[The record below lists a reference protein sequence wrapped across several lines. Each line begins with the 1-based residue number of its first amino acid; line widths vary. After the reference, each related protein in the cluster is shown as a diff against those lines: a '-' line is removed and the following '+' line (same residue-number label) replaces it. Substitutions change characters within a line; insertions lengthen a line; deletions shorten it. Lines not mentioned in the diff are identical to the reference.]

1 MNVILTENDKNFR
14 EIKYLMTRYPLN
26 LTVNGRYCAWM
37 NDAWYVFVVNKPEKD
52 KSFDNFH
59 EAMQYL
65 VEPNK

>member
-1 MNVILTENDKNFR
+1 MPLKLTESEQSFL
-14 EIKYLMTRYPLN
+14 EMKYLMTRYPLN
-26 LTVNGRYCAWM
+26 LTVNGRYCTWM

-52 KSFDNFH
+52 KSFYNFH